1 MDQLTGSSGLLG
13 LVDELLE
20 GSARYE
26 FRLLRAGNADRF
38 ARGGIA
44 AGARRTVDGLEGA
57 EADQRYGFTAAHGR
71 NDFFEGAHDNAVNL
85 GFRGRIAGG
94 DAVYEFKTVHKNPC
108 VKAMFLYCS
117 A

>member
-1 MDQLTGSSGLLG
+1 MWAAYERLDYLVSLMSSLKEVPGTNFGFFVPGMRIDSPVEGLRPG
-13 LVDELLE
+13 
-20 GSARYE
+20 
-26 FRLLRAGNADRF
+26 
-38 ARGGIA
+38 RGAQSTALKGPK
-44 AGARRTVDGLEGA
+44 
-57 EADQRYGFTAAHGR
+57 RYGFTAAHGR